1 MRTPYKAVPLPP
13 LDPDM
18 DASDNHY
25 WSYHS
30 LDALLACKQP
40 LTASQDED
48 LFIAIHQICELAFHQ
63 MIIDMGRVLDALR
76 EALGAPG
83 DGVIGDTAEAVYF
96 LRRVNQLWRVPSTA
110 MPILGGM
117 RGFAEFRTSI
127 GPTSG
132 FQSFQFRHLEI
143 MSGIADRYWRGGTA
157 DAEGNVH
164 VAESEFDRRH
174 GDDIEAWLEEH
185 ATHSLRH
192 YYEQLL
198 ERALA
203 AHPDAALAALKRDA
217 QAAPVLELMAEYDRQ
232 QSRFHRSHLE
242 LASKQLRI
250 VGADVGT
257 GGTAFRDYL
266 AKYEREMAP
275 LFPELSNGAAE
286 EGNSP
291 AG

>member
-1 MRTPYKAVPLPP
+1 MRTPYKAIPLPP

-18 DASDNHY
+18 DASGNHY

-30 LDALLACKQP
+30 LEALLACKRP

-48 LFIAIHQICELAFHQ
+48 LFIAVHQVCELAFHQ
-63 MIIDMGRVLDALR
+63 MIIDLGRVLAALR
-76 EALGAPG
+76 EAMGTPG
-83 DGVIGDTAEAVYF
+83 DGIISDSDEAVYF
-96 LRRVNQLWRVPSTA
+96 LRRVNQLWRVPNTT

-157 DAEGNVH
+157 DADGNVH
-164 VAESEFDRRH
+164 IAESEFDRRY
-174 GDDIEAWLEEH
+174 GDDVAAWLADH

-192 YYEQLL
+192 YYEQLI
-198 ERALA
+198 ERAPLA
-203 AHPDAALAALKRDA
+203 DLKRHTE
-217 QAAPVLELMAEYDRQ
+217 AAPVLELMAEYDRQ
-232 QSRFHRSHLE
+232 QLRFHRSHLE

-266 AKYEREMAP
+266 AKYEREVAP
-275 LFPELSNGAAE
+275 LFPELSNGAA
-286 EGNSP
+286 G
-291 AG
+291 